1 MSRIG
6 DNALKLHADHARSS
20 STSIDSVS
28 EYKSKDTTGSAASS
42 QIDISSDMPPHNS
55 DAAIEAAEAGMPG
68 KGTGEIQEE
77 KSQRLALSRVLSSR
91 SAASSWR
98 DPGPPPDG
106 GTQAWIQVLM
116 AHLVVIS
123 TWGFIISFGV
133 FQIHY
138 ISKLNR
144 SPSDISWIGSIQLF
158 LTFLIG
164 TVSGR
169 ALDAGYFYQVF
180 GAGMALQMVGI
191 FTTAEATSYWQVLL
205 AQGVCIG
212 IANGLQFCPT
222 LSLLSTYFA
231 KRKGLAIG
239 IVASGSSVG
248 GLIYPSIVRE
258 LLPKVGFA
266 WTVRVLGFV
275 TLTTNL
281 LAMAFLRPRLP
292 PRKSGPLIEW
302 AALREWPFGL
312 YCAGMF
318 LQLWG
323 LFFAFYYVSSFHSCK
338 TINLI
343 TIYAIN
349 LYTKHII

>member
-1 MSRIG
+1 MALTG
-6 DNALKLHADHARSS
+6 ENVEKLNANNACSYS
-20 STSIDSVS
+20 VSTDSVS
-28 EYKSKDTTGSAASS
+28 EYKSKGATVSNKSS
-42 QIDISSDMPPHNS
+42 RMNISSNFQGHDSN
-55 DAAIEAAEAGMPG
+55 AAIEAAEAGIEGRETEGM
-68 KGTGEIQEE
+68 QEE
-77 KSQRLALSRVLSSR
+77 KSQRLSLSRVLSSR

-106 GTQAWIQVLM
+106 GLQAWTQVLM

-138 ISKLNR
+138 ESKLNR
-144 SPSDISWIGSIQLF
+144 PPSDISWIGSIQLF

-169 ALDAGYFYQVF
+169 ALDAGYFHQAF

-191 FTTAEATSYWQVLL
+191 FTVAEATSYWQVML
-205 AQGVCIG
+205 AQGVCMG
-212 IANGLQFCPT
+212 VANGLQFCPT

-275 TLTTNL
+275 TLATNL
-281 LAMAFLRPRLP
+281 LAIAFLRPRLP
-292 PRKSGPLIEW
+292 PRKSGPIIEW
-302 AALREWPFGL
+302 AALREKPFVL

-323 LFFAFYYVSSFHSCK
+323 IFFAFYYVSIFK
-338 TINLI
+338 L
-343 TIYAIN
+343 
-349 LYTKHII
+349 

>member
-1 MSRIG
+1 MALTGQNVEKLNTNNVCSRSISAESISEHESKG
-6 DNALKLHADHARSS
+6 ATLSNNSSRMEVSSNAQD
-20 STSIDSVS
+20 
-28 EYKSKDTTGSAASS
+28 
-42 QIDISSDMPPHNS
+42 HNS
-55 DAAIEAAEAGMPG
+55 DSAIEVAEAGIAG
-68 KGTGEIQEE
+68 RETERAQEE
-77 KSQRLALSRVLSSR
+77 KSQRLSLSRVLSSR

-106 GTQAWIQVLM
+106 GVQAWTQVLM

-138 ISKLNR
+138 ELKLKR

-169 ALDAGYFYQVF
+169 ALDAGYFHQAF

-191 FTTAEATSYWQVLL
+191 FTVAEATSYWQVML
-205 AQGVCIG
+205 AQGVCLG
-212 IANGLQFCPT
+212 VANGLQFCPT

-275 TLTTNL
+275 TLATNL
-281 LAMAFLRPRLP
+281 LAIAFLRPRLP
-292 PRKSGPLIEW
+292 PRKSGPIIEW
-302 AALREWPFGL
+302 AALCEKPFVL

-323 LFFAFYYVSSFHSCK
+323 IFFAFYYVS
-338 TINLI
+338 
-343 TIYAIN
+343 
-349 LYTKHII
+349 II

>member
-1 MSRIG
+1 MR
-6 DNALKLHADHARSS
+6 LHADHACSS
-20 STSIDSVS
+20 STSIDSSS
-28 EYKSKDTTGSAASS
+28 EYQSKEAAESATSS
-42 QIDISSDMPPHNS
+42 QMNILKNMLFHNS
-55 DAAIEAAEAGMPG
+55 DPATEAAEAGLPG
-68 KGTGEIQEE
+68 QQAQEQIQEE
-77 KSQRLALSRVLSSR
+77 KSQRLALSRIVSSR

-106 GTQAWIQVLM
+106 GIQAWIQVLM
-116 AHLVVIS
+116 AHLVVVS

-133 FQIHY
+133 FQVHY
-138 ISKLNR
+138 VSMLDR
-144 SPSDISWIGSIQLF
+144 SLSDISWIGSIQLF
-158 LTFLIG
+158 LTFIIG

-180 GAGMALQMVGI
+180 GAGMALQMVGM

-212 IANGLQFCPT
+212 VANGLQFCPT

-231 KRKGLAIG
+231 KRKALAIG

-248 GLIYPSIVRE
+248 GLIYPSIARE
-258 LLPKVGFA
+258 LLPKLGFA
-266 WTVRVLGFV
+266 WTIRVLGFV

-281 LAMAFLRPRLP
+281 LAIAFLRPRLP
-292 PRKSGPLIEW
+292 PRKSGQLIEW
-302 AALREWPFGL
+302 AALREWPFAL

-323 LFFAFYYVSSFHSCK
+323 LFFAFYYVSLLLLLLLLLLLRRKIKPFSCPF
-338 TINLI
+338 
-343 TIYAIN
+343 YQ
-349 LYTKHII
+349 YVD